1 MNFSVS
7 VELYEEVKQRLIE
20 TIGERDYFSGHIE
33 FCFAGWDCRL
43 VCTCFVRR
51 RELMMPEG
59 RTRPISD
66 LVPVWWEFHTADCDA
81 ERLNDFSFSE
91 LRARF

>member
-20 TIGERDYFSGHIE
+20 AIGERNYFSGHIE
-33 FCFAGWDCRL
+33 FGFAGWDCRL
-43 VCTCFVRR
+43 VCTCFVHRTR
-51 RELMMPEG
+51 LVMPEG
-59 RTRPISD
+59 VAYPISD
-66 LVPVWWEFHTADCDA
+66 LVPVWWEFHTADSEA

-91 LRARF
+91 LRRCW